1 MTGKATNGHAWTA
14 LRHILVTL
22 PFDASHRMI
31 PKTNGHPR
39 YDLIMSLNTE
49 LIKQIARRH
58 GATNIRIFGSYLHGT
73 QKDDSDIDLLI
84 DLEPGRGLFDL
95 VAMKRDL
102 NKEVGQHVDVVTA
115 GALSPYM
122 REEILSEAKPL

>member
-1 MTGKATNGHAWTA
+1 MA
-14 LRHILVTL
+14 
-22 PFDASHRMI
+22 
-31 PKTNGHPR
+31 
-39 YDLIMSLNTE
+39 LNTE

-58 GATNIRIFGSYLHGT
+58 GVSKVRIFGSYLHGT

-95 VAMKRDL
+95 VALKRDL
-102 NKEVGQHVDVVTA
+102 EDEIGKHVDVVTE

-122 REEILSEAKPL
+122 KEDVLREARTL